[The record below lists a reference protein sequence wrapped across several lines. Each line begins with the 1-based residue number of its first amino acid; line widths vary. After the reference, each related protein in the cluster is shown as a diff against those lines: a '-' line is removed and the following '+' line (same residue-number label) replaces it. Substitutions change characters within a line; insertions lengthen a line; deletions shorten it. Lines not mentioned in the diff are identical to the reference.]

1 MMQQRGHEPIEHT
14 ADLAIRVWA
23 PDLRGLVEE
32 AALGMID
39 LMVENPPAAT
49 RTVERQCQAE
59 TPEDLLVECLREVL
73 LLIELEGLVPV
84 DVDVA
89 MDDEATARLQV
100 HVVPVS
106 EAGDS
111 LTGSIKAVTYHN
123 LEVRETDRGLEVEI
137 VFDV

>member
-39 LMVENPPAAT
+39 LIVENPPAAT

>member
-1 MMQQRGHEPIEHT
+1 MMQQWGHEPIEHT

-23 PDLRGLVEE
+23 PDLRGLIEE

-73 LLIELEGLVPV
+73 LLIELGGLVPV

-89 MDDEATARLQV
+89 MDDEATACLQV

-106 EAGDS
+106 EAGDI